1 MEARR
6 FNALKKVLGNGV
18 PRRGLMRAAIAAS
31 AGLGLSRLTGRAQ
44 AQDEEAGG
52 SAVLRCVP
60 CNCIGDVCECCLSG
74 ITGGGVV
81 RTEVGDTNLVLFAT
95 KLADQATQEA
105 TGFVRW
111 LDANIEGGLNMESVG
126 PIAYDWPE
134 GEEQQR
140 FVRGIMAVSGQEPL
154 PFVLEVFDA
163 GPGKSGEDTVRIQVG
178 SATTGDAS
186 GFGYEAAGTL
196 VGGDLQ
202 LLDSVASV
210 PVST

>member
-1 MEARR
+1 MESRH
-6 FNALKKVLGNGV
+6 FDALTRALGGDL
-18 PRRGLMRAAIAAS
+18 PRRRLVRAALAVS
-31 AGLGLSRLTGRAQ
+31 AGFGLTRLATRAQ
-44 AQDEEAGG
+44 EEAEGG
-52 SAVLRCVP
+52 SASLRCVP
-60 CNCIGDVCECCLSG
+60 CNCVGDDCECCLSG

-81 RTEVGDTNLVLFAT
+81 RTETGDASLVLFAT
-95 KLADQATQEA
+95 KLADVATQES

-134 GEEQQR
+134 GEEHQR

-163 GPGKSGEDTVRIQVG
+163 GPGKAGEDTVKITVG
-178 SATTGDAS
+178 SATTEGAS
-186 GFGYEAAGTL
+186 GFGYAAAGTL

-202 LLDSVASV
+202 LLDTVATV
-210 PVST
+210 PDSA

>member
-1 MEARR
+1 MEARH
-6 FNALKKVLGNGV
+6 FDALTRALRGDL
-18 PRRGLMRAAIAAS
+18 PRRRLVRAALAAS
-31 AGLGLSRLTGRAQ
+31 AGLGLTRLTGRAQ
-44 AQDEEAGG
+44 EEEASG
-52 SAVLRCVP
+52 SASLRCVP
-60 CNCIGDVCECCLSG
+60 CNCVGDDCECCLSG

-81 RTEVGDTNLVLFAT
+81 RTETGDASVVLFAT
-95 KLADQATQEA
+95 KLADEATQEA

-134 GEEQQR
+134 GQEQQR

-178 SATTGDAS
+178 SATTGGAS

-202 LLDSVASV
+202 LLDTVASV
-210 PVST
+210 PAAT